1 VQIYNKETLSK
12 GGCLEI
18 CYGHKCHLAEFVGI
32 LGNKFAPEVD
42 KSFFSATDAPVKSL
56 TTKALPFWLQALD

>member
-18 CYGHKCHLAEFVGI
+18 CYGHKLSMSNA
-32 LGNKFAPEVD
+32 
-42 KSFFSATDAPVKSL
+42 ATDAPVKSL